1 MPTEAERREVWVRAY
16 LAWTPEMKHKY
27 RDDFADSVLAEYDKR
42 WDKAEPDK
50 QCNGESSSTRGTDTY
65 RYFEQ
70 CGGCPEGHSSFW
82 KTVIESPQWA
92 KWEKEQVNRFHK
104 TEIPGLDR
112 FDYDESRECGW
123 ISQKRF
129 QEFLKFVTAQQDE
142 FKQILKEEMRKL
154 VPDEVTPEKEKYN
167 YWFEGWNQC
176 RSEIL
181 NRIEEYGV

>member
-1 MPTEAERREVWVRAY
+1 MTTEAERREVWARAY

-27 RDDFADSVLAEYDKR
+27 RDDFANSVLAEYDKR

-82 KTVIESPQWA
+82 KTFIESPQWLE
-92 KWEKEQVNRFHK
+92 WEKEQSKRFSESAGNPAIK
-104 TEIPGLDR
+104 C

-123 ISQKRF
+123 ISQKHF
-129 QEFLKFVTAQQDE
+129 QEFLNFVTAQQWE
-142 FKQILKEEMRKL
+142 SLSF
-154 VPDEVTPEKEKYN
+154 
-167 YWFEGWNQC
+167 
-176 RSEIL
+176 
-181 NRIEEYGV
+181 